1 MITIFYLRLKMPE
14 NNTLRALEANAYKK
28 ANLAICITDKNG
40 KYVSVND
47 KYTELFGYMAD
58 ELLGNSFLKV
68 IPHEDAD
75 KIFAKY
81 VEAVKNP
88 SFEANASVTR
98 VNKNGESI
106 LAATTYR
113 VIIENGEPY
122 MISTA
127 KDITE
132 QKAQEEKQQISQ
144 QLLLQQSKMTAL
156 GEMISA
162 IAHQWRQP
170 LNALGIMIQDVK
182 IAKKFGELTDE
193 YVQNFNDTAMVQIKT
208 MSKTIDDFRNF
219 FKPDTVKDSFAL
231 IGATLDVVSLIGPQ
245 LEHHDIN
252 VNVYSPLD
260 IDEPGEAL
268 IYGYPSEF
276 KQLILNM
283 LSNSKDA
290 IVEKKEQ
297 NGEFDAFINVEIGV
311 AKDENKRYAFVRI
324 IDNGT
329 GFMED
334 VLPRIFEPYF
344 TTKEQGKGTGVGL
357 YMTKMIIEQNM
368 NGTIMASNA
377 KDGGAVLEIRF
388 EEGRGVFA

>member
-1 MITIFYLRLKMPE
+1 MVTIFYLRSAMSE
-14 NNTLRALEANAYKK
+14 NNTLLSLEANAYKK
-28 ANLAICITDKNG
+28 ANLAICITDKDGN
-40 KYVSVND
+40 YVSVND
-47 KYTELFGYMAD
+47 KYAELFGYKVQ
-58 ELLGNSFLKV
+58 ELLGKSFLIV
-68 IPHEDAD
+68 IPKCDTE
-75 KIFAKY
+75 KIVSTY
-81 VEAVKNP
+81 SEAIKNP
-88 SFEANASVTR
+88 TFESQASVTR
-98 VNKNGESI
+98 INKNGKI
-106 LAATTYR
+106 VHTNTTYR
-113 VIIENGEPY
+113 VIVENGNPY

-127 KDITE
+127 RDVTE
-132 QKAQEEKQQISQ
+132 QKEQEEKQQMAQ

-193 YVQNFNDTAMVQIKT
+193 YIQKFDLSAMAQIKS

-219 FKPDTVKDSFAL
+219 FKPDTVKESFAL
-231 IGATLDVVSLIGPQ
+231 IGATLDVVSLMGPQ
-245 LEHHDIN
+245 LEHHNIN
-252 VNVYSPLD
+252 VDVHSPLD

-290 IVEKKEQ
+290 IAEKKEKDS
-297 NGEFDAFINVEIGV
+297 EFDAFINVEIGV
-311 AKDENKRYAFVRI
+311 SKKENRRYAFVRI
-324 IDNGT
+324 IDNGI
-329 GFMED
+329 GIEED
-334 VLPRIFEPYF
+334 ILPRIFEPYF

-368 NGTIMASNA
+368 NGTITAANF
-377 KDGGAVLEIRF
+377 KYGGAVFEIRF
-388 EEGRGVFA
+388 EEGKGIFI